1 MKIDMKAINSEALA
15 YFEDALTAM
24 SDADLFKST
33 KGIKDL
39 LIGLKQDK
47 PNSELLKQRIFANLK
62 KNSVPAPIIGILK
75 SATLSDSFVSVLS
88 EKALTDGMTD
98 LFEQFGRVPL
108 LSSMLLDDRDS
119 IRQLASNELSKPNRF
134 KESDSQK
141 GNFKQRFK
149 PFLNVLGQVL
159 AEIPC
164 QIDTKK
170 EHVNPTAV
178 QALTKQQLES
188 EIKKSSI
195 YKSLQREVVEFKN
208 KVEKL
213 ENKNEN
219 LQKSLEVKTQLS
231 KELSDKCNATDANH
245 QQLIAQ
251 GIAHGLNNRIAPWL
265 ATTEKLSLTN
275 NTNENILDVA
285 SSLLALQQT
294 RDKRY
299 GTRTSIKSDIEAAR
313 QLKAAL
319 IEAKKESL
327 RPLPN
332 LSEVTEKL
340 SSHIEAQ
347 EKLLIETSLI
357 PKSEKLQTLRQELQL
372 LSEMEQLLEM
382 KKAFEKKMLTE
393 AWGNELCK
401 LAYSEFNRRGL
412 EIYDSDQKA
421 LGVEKNELLFITAQQ
436 HFLNC
441 LLSAKPLRLLIDGH
455 NVLPK
460 IKPLIGN
467 DFFSESKGPKAE
479 ARNLLIERIK
489 LFTNNHPLIQADVWF
504 DGPIEQDWAESENL
518 RVWFSGGT
526 GEGRADKKI
535 LENLIS
541 RDFSSDLALFEC
553 PASSGFKSALQALI
567 SASSTQNIRAMQKM
581 RCRAF

>member
-1 MKIDMKAINSEALA
+1 
-15 YFEDALTAM
+15 
-24 SDADLFKST
+24 
-33 KGIKDL
+33 
-39 LIGLKQDK
+39 
-47 PNSELLKQRIFANLK
+47 
-62 KNSVPAPIIGILK
+62 
-75 SATLSDSFVSVLS
+75 
-88 EKALTDGMTD
+88 
-98 LFEQFGRVPL
+98 
-108 LSSMLLDDRDS
+108 
-119 IRQLASNELSKPNRF
+119 
-134 KESDSQK
+134 
-141 GNFKQRFK
+141 
-149 PFLNVLGQVL
+149 
-159 AEIPC
+159 
-164 QIDTKK
+164 
-170 EHVNPTAV
+170 
-178 QALTKQQLES
+178 LTKQQLES

-299 GTRTSIKSDIEAAR
+299 GTRTSIKSEIEAAR
-313 QLKAAL
+313 QLKVAL

-340 SSHIEAQ
+340 SSHIENQ

-467 DFFSESKGPKAE
+467 DFFSKSKGPKAE

-504 DGPIEQDWAESENL
+504 DGPKEQDWTESENL

-526 GEGRADKKI
+526 GEGRADEKI
-535 LENLIS
+535 LENLKS
-541 RDFSSDLALFEC
+541 FDYRKSSELIFLVTEDKDLLAKGRELLAVEMS
-553 PASSGFKSALQALI
+553 PIEMWTLV
-567 SASSTQNIRAMQKM
+567 N
-581 RCRAF
+581 